1 MSQFRSN
8 ESVQR
13 PAARAKGLVVRELD
27 GELIIYDQDRD
38 HAHCLNASAAM
49 VFRHC
54 DGKTSPAAIARRM
67 SAELHASVD
76 EAVVWSALDRLS
88 KKQLLVDKLEIPPA
102 ITGGMSRRE
111 FVRNLSLTALIAIPA
126 ISSIVAPTAQAQA
139 SQATDH
145 LRCAQIQ
152 NKPDCTNAACTWA
165 GPTDNIGACRS
176 SR

>member
-1 MSQFRSN
+1 MSQFQNN
-8 ESVQR
+8 EPVQH

-38 HAHCLNASAAM
+38 HAHCLNASAAL

-88 KKQLLVDKLEIPPA
+88 KKKLLVDKLEIPSA

-111 FVRNLSLTALIAIPA
+111 FVRNLSLTALVGIPLV
-126 ISSIVAPTAQAQA
+126 SSIVAPTAQAAGSHEVDCA
-139 SQATDH
+139 SKRSMSSCMAAGC
-145 LRCAQIQ
+145 RWS
-152 NKPDCTNAACTWA
+152 NPPGVCT
-165 GPTDNIGACRS
+165 P
-176 SR
+176 